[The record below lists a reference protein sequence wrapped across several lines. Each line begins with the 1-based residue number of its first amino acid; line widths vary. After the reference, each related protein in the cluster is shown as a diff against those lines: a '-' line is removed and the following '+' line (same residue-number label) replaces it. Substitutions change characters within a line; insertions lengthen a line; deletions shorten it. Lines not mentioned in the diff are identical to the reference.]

1 LGWEY
6 HKENFRAPLKSVSYI
21 TYNDVYGGI
30 YQSQVI
36 DVVQHL
42 KSNFEL
48 DIELIAFVPPRLWK
62 SQKEIIKSHYPKA
75 RVYPILGALIKWKRS
90 KRLLKIL
97 PKNKIAICR
106 GPLAFGVAEG
116 LFEKVIYDGRAAVK
130 AEVEEYDVTGSKD
143 LDKLFIEMEQKAV
156 SNSNFKIAVSQ
167 KLIEYWNV
175 DLGIKVSDADSV
187 VIPCTLSSAG
197 NDAVGVEDSNFV
209 KVVYSG
215 GTGAWQ
221 SFEKVVH
228 LFRTALSAQP
238 NLKVLFL
245 TKSNASIEKLE
256 MEFPDRV
263 SRKWLNHQ
271 EVLPALVSCD
281 YGILIRDK
289 AVTNKVASPVKF
301 AEYLNAGLKVL
312 ISPEIGD
319 FSDFAAEN
327 NCGITVL
334 DRIPRLDK
342 VTEAEKKY
350 IQQLCLDN
358 FNKTSALIQ
367 SKYQKLIQQL

>member
-1 LGWEY
+1 
-6 HKENFRAPLKSVSYI
+6 LKSVSYI

-42 KSNFEL
+42 KSSFEL

-90 KRLLKIL
+90 KRLLKML

-130 AEVEEYDVTGSKD
+130 AEVEEYNVTGSKD
-143 LDKLFIEMEQKAV
+143 LDKLFIQMEQKAV

-175 DLGIKVSDADSV
+175 DLGIKVSDSDSV

-197 NDAVGVEDSNFV
+197 NDAVGVKEPNFV

-228 LFRTALSAQP
+228 LFRTALSVQP

-281 YGILIRDK
+281 YGILIRDQ

-342 VTEAEKKY
+342 VTEAEKKN
-350 IQQLCLDN
+350 IQKFCLDN